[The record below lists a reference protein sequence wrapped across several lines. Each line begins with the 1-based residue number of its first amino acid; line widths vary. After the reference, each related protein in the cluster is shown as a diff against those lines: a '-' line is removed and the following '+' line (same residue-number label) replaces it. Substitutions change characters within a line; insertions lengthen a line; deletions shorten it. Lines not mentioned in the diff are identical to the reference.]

1 MESSWTSILG
11 ILGMVFLLG
20 CMFSVVFMM
29 VSMAQKGDERRRE
42 IIARASSTTLYI
54 TIGSLVLDMIYGVY
68 QSIAHNLPME
78 GNNPFVQLAVASFT
92 YAICLAFYRRKY
104 GG

>member
-1 MESSWTSILG
+1 MESGGTSIIG

-20 CMFSVVFMM
+20 CMFSVVLMM

-78 GNNPFVQLAVASFT
+78 GNNPFVQLSVISFV
-92 YAICLAFYRRKY
+92 YAISLAVYKRKY

>member
-1 MESSWTSILG
+1 MESVWTSLLG

-54 TIGSLVLDMIYGVY
+54 TIGSLVLDMICGVY
-68 QSIAHNLPME
+68 RSIAHGLPME
-78 GNNPFVQLAVASFT
+78 GNNPFVQLAVISFV
-92 YAICLAFYRRKY
+92 YAISLAVYRRRY

>member
-1 MESSWTSILG
+1 MESGGTSILG
-11 ILGMVFLLG
+11 ILMMLFLLG
-20 CMFSVVFMM
+20 CMFSIVFMM

-54 TIGSLVLDMIYGVY
+54 TVGSLVLDMIYGVY

-78 GNNPFVQLAVASFT
+78 GNNPFVQLAVVSFV
-92 YAICLAFYRRKY
+92 YAISLAVYKRRY

>member
-1 MESSWTSILG
+1 MESGGTSILG

-20 CMFSVVFMM
+20 SMFSVVFMM

-78 GNNPFVQLAVASFT
+78 GNNPFVQLAVISFV
-92 YAICLAFYRRKY
+92 YATCLAMYKRRY